1 MTPLDAPI
9 VAVTVY
15 TDRARVTREGTV
27 HLEPGTHTILL
38 AGLPAAL
45 DPDSVRAGG
54 RGAGLRLLGVEVAST
69 LLPSAPEA
77 DLAALRDGIEQLQEA
92 DRALADAEVGQT
104 ARRDFLDHLRAAGG
118 PALGKGLA
126 RGSITLDGVAALVG
140 YNDREL
146 AATQARLRELVAQR
160 RALARELAAR
170 TARLHQVAPQESLVR
185 RAIQVTVEADSAG
198 DLALEVQY
206 AVQGAGWQPLYDL
219 RLVGERVE
227 LTYLAQV
234 CQQTGEDWPA
244 VPLTLSTARPAVS
257 ATLPELDPWYIDTYR
272 PPLQA
277 RAFRVPA
284 PMQAAASGGA
294 GFNDAPR
301 DQARPTTELPA
312 TPPPPPVEIAEAT
325 IAQSGAAVTYRVA
338 RPVAVPSDGAPHK
351 VTVTTLDLAADLDYV
366 TVPKLAAEAYLRAKV
381 TNASAFTLLPGAA
394 GIFHE
399 ADFVGTTRLST
410 VAPSETFEVQLG
422 IDDRVKVERDLTERT
437 AGKSAFI
444 GNLKRVGWAYRIRL
458 TNHLPTPA
466 RITVTDQLPVPRHE
480 DIKVKLQE
488 AMPKPTEQTAL
499 QLFSWTLVL
508 PAGAQREILLAFTV
522 EHPRT
527 LLVTGLEA

>member
-15 TDRARVTREGTV
+15 TDRARVTRAGTV
-27 HLEPGTHTILL
+27 SLEPGTHTILI

-45 DPDSVRAGG
+45 DADSVRAGG
-54 RGAGLRLLGVEVAST
+54 RGAGMRLLGVEVASA
-69 LLPSAPEA
+69 LLPTAPEA
-77 DLAALRDGIEQLQEA
+77 DLAALRAGIEQLQA
-92 DRALADAEVGQT
+92 TDRELADAEAGQT
-104 ARRDFLDHLRAAGG
+104 ARLDFLDQLRAAGG

-146 AATQARLRELVAQR
+146 TATQARLRELAAQR
-160 RALARELAAR
+160 RALAREVAAQ
-170 TARLHQVAPQESLVR
+170 TARLQQVAPQDSLLR

-198 DLALEVQY
+198 DLMLEVQY
-206 AVQGAGWQPLYDL
+206 AVRGAGWEPLYEL
-219 RLVGERVE
+219 RLVGERVQ

-234 CQQTGEDWPA
+234 RQQSGEDWPA

-257 ATLPELDPWYIDTYR
+257 TTLPELAPWYIDTYR
-272 PPLQA
+272 PLMPRNAPL
-277 RAFRVPA
+277 PA
-284 PMQAAASGGA
+284 PMQAAAGGS
-294 GFNDAPR
+294 FNDSPR

-312 TPPPPPVEIAEAT
+312 MAPPPPVKIAEAT
-325 IAQSGAAVTYRVA
+325 IAQSGAAVSYRVA

-381 TNASAFTLLPGAA
+381 TNTSAFTLLPGAT

-444 GNLKRVGWAYRIRL
+444 GNLKRVSWGYRIRL

-466 RITVTDQLPVPRHE
+466 RITITDQLPVPRHE

-488 AMPKPTEQTAL
+488 ATPKPTEQTAL
-499 QLFSWTLVL
+499 QLFTWTLVV
-508 PAGAQREILLAFTV
+508 PPGAQREILLAFTV
-522 EHPRT
+522 EHPPA